1 MAGGTAPA
9 YLQVAWS
16 YSCSSRA
23 NGSWRW
29 LERGNVARYRYMG
42 LQALLWRG
50 LSWSHCLR
58 AERADDWRRQQ
69 AWVKHRRQGTGVEGG
84 FEVPLPASAA
94 RLAGRA
100 SYKHVQA
107 AVAGACAQHSQCPN
121 LQATGHLQQASRL
134 FPTSQPLRLYSNNL
148 IRCTTDRLQNMPGEK
163 E

>member
-1 MAGGTAPA
+1 MVRGDG
-9 YLQVAWS
+9 
-16 YSCSSRA
+16 
-23 NGSWRW
+23 

-42 LQALLWRG
+42 LQALVWRG

-69 AWVKHRRQGTGVEGG
+69 AWVKHRRQGTGGREGTRYRY
-84 FEVPLPASAA
+84 LQAICT
-94 RLAGRA
+94 AGGTR

-134 FPTSQPLRLYSNNL
+134 NFFPTSQPLRLYSNNL